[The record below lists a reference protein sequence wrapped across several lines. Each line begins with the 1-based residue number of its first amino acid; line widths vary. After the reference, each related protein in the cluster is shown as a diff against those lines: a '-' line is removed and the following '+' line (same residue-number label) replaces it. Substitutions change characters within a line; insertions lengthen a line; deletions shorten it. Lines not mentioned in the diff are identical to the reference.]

1 MKRPRGFLCFGRA
14 VAPQETLT
22 SHDALDSSAA
32 TTPERLRMNFAQNV
46 DLLRLKDAWEI
57 ALRIGQQQ
65 VRARARVCARVSV
78 CV

>member
-1 MKRPRGFLCFGRA
+1 
-14 VAPQETLT
+14 
-22 SHDALDSSAA
+22 
-32 TTPERLRMNFAQNV
+32 MNFAQNV

-65 VRARARVCARVSV
+65 VRARARARARVSV